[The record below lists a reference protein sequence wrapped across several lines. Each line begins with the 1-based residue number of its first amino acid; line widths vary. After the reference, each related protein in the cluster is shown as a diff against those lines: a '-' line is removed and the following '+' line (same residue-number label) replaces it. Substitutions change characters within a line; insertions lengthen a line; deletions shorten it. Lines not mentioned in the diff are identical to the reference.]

1 MSLRSRLFS
10 LVCFWLLF
18 CSSVGAQTNF
28 FECAKN
34 PAKCSPAMEKGSKEP
49 EFNQFN
55 QNRLAQDAIDG
66 LQIGARQREEELS
79 KLRQQLQI
87 RERESASLSQQVNA
101 SQAVVKLSVRALVI
115 GNGAYVNFGR
125 LKNSTNDARSMA
137 AKLESFGIEVDL
149 ILDADR
155 DRLVKALNDYAGKA
169 QGKDVNLLFYAG
181 HGLQI
186 EGVNYLIPTN
196 MKSDGISAGYI
207 KLNGISLN
215 AVMDYLPAKTRLIF
229 LDACRDNPAS
239 RSLSASRG
247 GNNVGLAPVSAN
259 TGTLIAYATKE
270 GSVASDGDGV
280 NSPYT
285 SALLKH
291 LDAPI
296 DIGLI
301 LRRVRETVLQ
311 STANEQEPWEYG
323 SLIGDQ
329 LVLSKMAR

>member
-1 MSLRSRLFS
+1 L
-10 LVCFWLLF
+10 
-18 CSSVGAQTNF
+18 
-28 FECAKN
+28 
-34 PAKCSPAMEKGSKEP
+34 
-49 EFNQFN
+49 
-55 QNRLAQDAIDG
+55 D
-66 LQIGARQREEELS
+66 ARQREEELS

-115 GNGAYVNFGR
+115 GNGAYANFGR
-125 LKNSTNDARSMA
+125 LKNSTNDARSIA
-137 AKLESFGIEVDL
+137 AKLESFGIAVDL

-155 DRLVKALNDYAGKA
+155 DRMVKALNDYAGKA

-196 MKSDGISAGYI
+196 MNADGISAGYV

-239 RSLSASRG
+239 RSLSTSRG

-270 GSVASDGDGV
+270 GAVALDGDGV

-311 STANEQEPWEYG
+311 TTANGQEPWEYG